1 MESVKTMIKL
11 ESEVVDCCVCGCL
24 FTTTSTTLVCREC
37 ADNFVKEQVKKEKKR
52 ITKKVDKEE

>member
-1 MESVKTMIKL
+1 MIKL